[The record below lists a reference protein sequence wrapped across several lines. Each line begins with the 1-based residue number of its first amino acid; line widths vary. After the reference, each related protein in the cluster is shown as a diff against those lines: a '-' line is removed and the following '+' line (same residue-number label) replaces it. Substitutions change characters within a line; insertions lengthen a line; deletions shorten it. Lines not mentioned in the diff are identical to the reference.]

1 MKKTTSHI
9 QKKKAHSSLEAA
21 VNFFAEAGLLKHVKR
36 SGWWVAGIKEPESVA
51 EHCFRTAVIGFY
63 LAHLEN
69 LDPYKVVV
77 MALFNDIHEARIN
90 DLHKMGHYYIDF
102 KDAEKK
108 VFKDQVAELDE
119 KVGMVL
125 EKMRKDYD
133 EQTTK
138 ESIVA
143 RDADILECLMQAK
156 EYYDRGHQGAKL
168 FFKRAPEY
176 LKTKS
181 AQKMW
186 ATIETWDSHLWWQKI
201 VKFER

>member
-1 MKKTTSHI
+1 MKKTTSQI
-9 QKKKAHSSLEAA
+9 QKKKPQPSLGAA

-133 EQTTK
+133 EQATP

-143 RDADILECLMQAK
+143 RDADILGCLVQAK
-156 EYYDRGHQGAKL
+156 EDYDRGHQGAKL
-168 FFKRAPEY
+168 FLSGHRN
-176 LKTKS
+176 
-181 AQKMW
+181 
-186 ATIETWDSHLWWQKI
+186 I
-201 VKFER
+201 